1 MAVAPLIHRHLDPGE
16 TLGEVMFGLIMV
28 LSFTVGARLLAAEE
42 GFDRTELVVGAV
54 GCNVAWGVIDAVL
67 FVLGTLFHRSR
78 RARFYRALRSARN
91 EAEAISIV
99 QDEFGLEDEPI
110 AIRDED
116 RTRLYVSILALS
128 AHAAPA
134 RARLLRRDFASALA
148 VFVLVSL
155 TALPGIM
162 PFLLLSD
169 SDLAL
174 RVSNSVLILLLF
186 LVGYWWAHYTDSR
199 PWRVGLTVMLLG
211 LSMVL
216 VAVALGG

>member
-1 MAVAPLIHRHLDPGE
+1 
-16 TLGEVMFGLIMV
+16 MFGLIMV
-28 LSFTVGARLLAAEE
+28 LSFTVGARLLTGEE
-42 GFDRTELVVGAV
+42 GFDTTELVVGAV

-67 FVLGTLFHRSR
+67 FVLGALFHRSR

-116 RTRLYVSILALS
+116 RTRLYVSILALG

-134 RARLLRRDFASALA
+134 RARLLRRDFATALV

-155 TALPGIM
+155 TALPGII

-174 RVSNSVLILLLF
+174 RVSNSVLVILLF

>member
-1 MAVAPLIHRHLDPGE
+1 MADAPLIHRHLDPGE

-28 LSFTVGARLLAAEE
+28 LSFTVGARLLAAAE
-42 GFDRTELVVGAV
+42 GFDTTELVVGAI
-54 GCNVAWGVIDAVL
+54 GCNVAWGVIDGVL
-67 FVLGTLFHRSR
+67 FVLGNLFHRSR
-78 RARFYRALRSARN
+78 RARFYRALRGARN

-134 RARLLRRDFASALA
+134 RARLLRRDLVTAFV

-155 TALPGIM
+155 TALPGIA

-186 LVGYWWAHYTDSR
+186 LVGYWWAHYTDFR

>member
-1 MAVAPLIHRHLDPGE
+1 MTAAPLIHRHLDPGE

-28 LSFTVGARLLAAEE
+28 LSFTVGARLLAAEG
-42 GFDRTELVVGAV
+42 GFDTTELVVGAV
-54 GCNVAWGVIDAVL
+54 GCNVAWGAIDAVL

-134 RARLLRRDFASALA
+134 RARLLRRDFATALV

-155 TALPGIM
+155 TALPGII

>member
-1 MAVAPLIHRHLDPGE
+1 MADASLIHRHLDPGE

-28 LSFTVGARLLAAEE
+28 LSFTVGARLIATEE
-42 GFDRTELVVGAV
+42 GFDTMELVVGAI

-110 AIRDED
+110 AVRDED
-116 RTRLYVSILALS
+116 RTRLYVSILALG

-134 RARLLRRDFASALA
+134 RARLLRRDLATALV

-155 TALPGIM
+155 TALPGII

-186 LVGYWWAHYTDSR
+186 LVGYWWAHYTDFR